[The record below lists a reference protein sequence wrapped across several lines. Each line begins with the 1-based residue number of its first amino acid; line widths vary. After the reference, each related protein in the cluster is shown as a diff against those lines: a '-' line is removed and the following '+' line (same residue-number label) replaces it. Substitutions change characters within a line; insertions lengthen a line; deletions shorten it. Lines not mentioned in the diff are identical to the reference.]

1 MQNNVGNRHIWF
13 FNQKKNQFK
22 NCVSAEKKNDDFQ
35 KKKKYEELFE
45 FRIFLRLGVLIDHCI
60 HAFFQIWKKLYILQL
75 LLRKTSSWKRKKKI
89 QSSITF
95 YYLPKNGS
103 SLYIKVST

>member
-13 FNQKKNQFK
+13 FNQKKINSK
-22 NCVSAEKKNDDFQ
+22 IVSRQKKNDDFQ

-75 LLRKTSSWKRKKKI
+75 LLRKTSSWKRKKKSKVLLLFTI
-89 QSSITF
+89 YQRMDLVSIS
-95 YYLPKNGS
+95 K
-103 SLYIKVST
+103 